1 MRFTKS
7 ILVASVLFLSV
18 FGTVQSQGFQKEILE
33 FKKQDSLAFPP
44 SNAILFVGS
53 SSFTKWKDVSNYFP
67 NHVII
72 NRGFGGST
80 LLDVIHYKKDVISP
94 YNPKQI
100 VIYCGENDIAS
111 DPSISGKIVLK
122 RFKELYKDI
131 RKEYPKVSVVFIS
144 MKPCPIRWEMRE
156 RLMDGNLRIKKFIES
171 QDNSV
176 YVSVWEK
183 MLDANNKPIASIFI
197 KDQLHMNAEG
207 YSIWQKIIEPVLL
220 Q

>member
-7 ILVASVLFLSV
+7 FLVASMLFVSI
-18 FGTVQSQGFQKEILE
+18 FGTLQSQGFQKEILE
-33 FKKQDSLAFPP
+33 FKKQDSISFPP
-44 SNAILFVGS
+44 SHAILFVGS
-53 SSFTKWKDVSNYFP
+53 SSFTKWKDVSAYFP

-122 RFKELYKDI
+122 RFKELYKEI

-171 QDNSV
+171 QDNSL

-183 MLDANNKPIASIFI
+183 MLDADKKPIASIFI

>member
-53 SSFTKWKDVSNYFP
+53 SSFTKWKDVSAYFP

-122 RFKELYKDI
+122 RFKELYKEI

-171 QDNSV
+171 QDNSL

-183 MLDANNKPIASIFI
+183 MLDADKKPIASIFI

>member
-7 ILVASVLFLSV
+7 ILVASLLFLSI
-18 FGTVQSQGFQKEILE
+18 FGTVHSQGFQKEILE

-94 YNPKQI
+94 YKPKQI

-183 MLDANNKPIASIFI
+183 MLDADKKPIASIFI